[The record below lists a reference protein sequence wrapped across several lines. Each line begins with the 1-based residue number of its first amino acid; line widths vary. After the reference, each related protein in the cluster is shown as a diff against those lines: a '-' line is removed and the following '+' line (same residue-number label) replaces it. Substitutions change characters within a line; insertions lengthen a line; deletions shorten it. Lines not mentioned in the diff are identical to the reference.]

1 MENALSQIM
10 VTKSDGRI
18 VPFDPNKIIKV
29 LRKVGADEQA
39 ISLVLQQTYK
49 VLYEGI
55 STKKIYES
63 VFGNLKR
70 MDKSLAGRY
79 NLKKAIFALGP
90 SGFPFEKYVGSLF
103 IAEGYTVKT
112 GITVSGK
119 CVDHEVDVVA
129 ENTFELNMME
139 CKFHSTQKSY
149 CSVQHSLYVR
159 ARFWDIE
166 REFEQ
171 DDASLPRKFSGWLV
185 TNTRFSTDAIT
196 YGTCS
201 DLKMMSWDF
210 PLNSSLKDRIDKLG
224 LHPVTSIVSLSQ
236 REKRKLLAMNI
247 VLCQSLNA
255 EILGD
260 LGISESRIPNI
271 IWESASLCRRNKKSN
286 ID

>member
-1 MENALSQIM
+1 MENALSQTM

-18 VPFDPNKIIKV
+18 VSFDPNKIIKI

-63 VFGNLKR
+63 VFRNLKK

-103 IAEGYTVKT
+103 IAEEYSVKT

-119 CVDHEVDVVA
+119 CVNHEVDIVA
-129 ENTFELNMME
+129 ENTSEMNMME
-139 CKFHSTQKSY
+139 CKFHSNQKSY

-166 REFEQ
+166 RKSEQ
-171 DDASLPRKFSGWLV
+171 DDTCLPRKFFGWLV

-201 DLKMMSWDF
+201 GLRMMSWDF
-210 PLNSSLKDRIDKLG
+210 PLNSSLKDRIDRLG
-224 LHPVTSIVSLSQ
+224 LHPVTSIISLSQ
-236 REKRKLLAMNI
+236 KEKRELLARNI

-255 EILGD
+255 EILES
-260 LGISESRIPNI
+260 LGITGTRIPDI
-271 IWESASLCRRNKKSN
+271 IRESASLCRRINETHIK
-286 ID
+286 

>member
-1 MENALSQIM
+1 MKNALSQIM

-29 LRKVGADEQA
+29 LHKVGADEQA

-63 VFGNLKR
+63 VFENLKR

-129 ENTFELNMME
+129 ENTLELNMME
-139 CKFHSTQKSY
+139 CKFHSSQKSY

-166 REFEQ
+166 RKFEQ
-171 DDASLPRKFSGWLV
+171 DAASLPRKFSGWLV
-185 TNTRFSTDAIT
+185 TNTRFSTDATT

-236 REKRKLLAMNI
+236 RETRKLLAMNI

-255 EILGD
+255 EILGN
-260 LGISESRIPNI
+260 LGISEGRIPDI
-271 IWESASLCRRNKKSN
+271 IRESASLCRRIKKSN

>member
-1 MENALSQIM
+1 MENALPQIM

-29 LRKVGADEQA
+29 LRKVGADERA
-39 ISLVLQQTYK
+39 ITLVLQQTYK

>member
-166 REFEQ
+166 RKFEQ
-171 DDASLPRKFSGWLV
+171 DDASLSRKFSGWLV

-210 PLNSSLKDRIDKLG
+210 PLNSSLKDRVDKLG

-236 REKRKLLAMNI
+236 REKRRLLAMNI

-255 EILGD
+255 EILGN
-260 LGISESRIPNI
+260 LGISESRIHDI
-271 IWESASLCRRNKKSN
+271 IRESASLCRRNK
-286 ID
+286 

>member
-79 NLKKAIFALGP
+79 NLKKAIFARGP

>member
-1 MENALSQIM
+1 MENALPQIM

-29 LRKVGADEQA
+29 LRKVGADERA
-39 ISLVLQQTYK
+39 ITLVLQQTYK

-210 PLNSSLKDRIDKLG
+210 PLNSSLKDRVDKLG

>member
-63 VFGNLKR
+63 VFANLKR

-103 IAEGYTVKT
+103 IAEGYIVKT

-166 REFEQ
+166 RKSEQ
-171 DDASLPRKFSGWLV
+171 DNTSVSRKFFAWLV

-255 EILGD
+255 EILGN
-260 LGISESRIPNI
+260 LGISESRIPDI
-271 IWESASLCRRNKKSN
+271 IRESASLCRRNK
-286 ID
+286 